1 MLNIRSIALL
11 SNHHLLDGVVVFA
24 LDFTPIAHVSERVV
38 KVITIQAYPVASSY
52 RILFFLVIILVVMV
66 VGARGLFFLNVLFI
80 TLLQFVQ
87 EEILFHSLLLLF

>member
-1 MLNIRSIALL
+1 LYIVIPLGLITTSIA
-11 SNHHLLDGVVVFA
+11 D
-24 LDFTPIAHVSERVV
+24 VSEL
-38 KVITIQAYPVASSY
+38 VIMVIAIEAYPVTSSY

-87 EEILFHSLLLLF
+87 EEILFHSLLLFLFVKSVR

>member
-1 MLNIRSIALL
+1 MYIVIPLGLITTSIA
-11 SNHHLLDGVVVFA
+11 D
-24 LDFTPIAHVSERVV
+24 VSERVV

-66 VGARGLFFLNVLFI
+66 VGARGLLFLNVLFI

-87 EEILFHSLLLLF
+87 EEILFHSLLLFLFVKSVR